1 MKQLKGL
8 ERRVTVDNIIK
19 SPIVEEV
26 EQSFLDY
33 SLSVITDRA
42 IPAVED
48 GLKPVMRRILWCM
61 QESGYK
67 SDKQYVKCARPVG
80 DTIGKYHPHGDS
92 SIYGALIGASQPW
105 NMRYPLIDFHGNN
118 GSRDGDPPA
127 AMRYTECKLSK
138 ISEATLDGI
147 KKDTVDWMPNFDET
161 LEEPVYLPGL
171 FPNLL
176 CNGTTGIAVAM
187 ACNFAPH
194 NLGSVM
200 DAITAYIRGDALDN
214 EKLSAIIQ
222 APDFPTG
229 GQIINGRELSSI
241 YKTGKGRVKIRGTY
255 VVERT
260 RDGRD
265 RLVFTT
271 IPYKI
276 SKEELAREIDE
287 LCEAKKLDGIGEILD
302 ESNREGVRFVV
313 ELAKGFNADVIANKL
328 YELTDLETSFS
339 VNMVALVNK
348 VPKQLTLK
356 DIIENYVKHQE
367 DVFRRANEYDLK
379 KLEKRIHILEGLC
392 MALDDIDN
400 VIKLIKASR
409 NKAEAHVQLKKKYYF
424 SDEQATAILD
434 MTLSRLANME
444 KLAIEQEKKD
454 KETERAIILKRLN
467 DEEVFKT
474 DLIKVL
480 EDFKAHFTDARRTEI
495 THIEVTKEEK
505 EIAQIVPEDVVVVV
519 TEAGNVKR
527 VPKKNFKIQKRNGK
541 GVKTQDDITLATIE
555 TNTVD
560 VLLAFTNK
568 GKVYRIGADTIPEG
582 TQATRGVA
590 LSTLVEM
597 EPTEQVAAVASVART
612 ENAGKFVWFITKCG
626 LVKKTNLSEYVGTK
640 RKAGVQAINLRE
652 GDSIVSVWVGEN
664 SDIIILTKEGMGI
677 RFDGATIGATGRTSV
692 GIQGIKLADNDEAAV
707 GFSIQSNGTSNIKDS
722 NGQIFIG
729 CSDGTGK
736 RVMVNE
742 FTKQNRAGK
751 GLKCTHSGKIVTGT
765 SIPSDQSTGSL
776 LLCGNTGSICVSI
789 NDITL
794 GSRTSST
801 VKLIKDNNMISAVKV

>member
-1 MKQLKGL
+1 MKQSKGL
-8 ERRVTVDNIIK
+8 ERRVIVSNIVQA
-19 SPIVEEV
+19 PIVQEV

-48 GLKPVMRRILWCM
+48 GFKPVMRRILWCM
-61 QESGYK
+61 QENGYK

-80 DTIGKYHPHGDS
+80 DTMGKYHPHGDS

-118 GSRDGDPPA
+118 GSRDGDDPA
-127 AMRYTECKLSK
+127 AMRYTECRLSK

-147 KKDTVDWMPNFDET
+147 KKDTVDWIPNFDET
-161 LEEPVYLPGL
+161 LSEPVYLPGL

-200 DAITAYIRGDALDN
+200 DAIIAYIRGTAKNN
-214 EKLSAIIQ
+214 EDLAGLVCG
-222 APDFPTG
+222 PDFPTG
-229 GQIINGRELSSI
+229 GIIINGNELKTI
-241 YKTGKGRVKIRGTY
+241 YKSGKGRVRLRGSYT
-255 VVERT
+255 VERT
-260 RDGRD
+260 KDGRD
-265 RLVFTT
+265 RLVFNS
-271 IPYKI
+271 IPYKV

-287 LCEAKKLDGIGEILD
+287 LCETKKLDGIGEILD
-302 ESNREGVRFVV
+302 QSNREGVRFVI
-313 ELAKGFNADVIANKL
+313 ELAKGINADIIANKL
-328 YELTDLETSFS
+328 YELTDLETTFS
-339 VNMVALVNK
+339 VNMVALVDK

-367 DVFRRANEYDLK
+367 DVFRRKNEYDLR

-400 VIKLIKASR
+400 VIKLIKGSK

-424 SDEQATAILD
+424 TDEQAAAILD

-444 KLAIEQEKKD
+444 KLAIEQEKKEKD
-454 KETERAIILKRLN
+454 AERALILARLN
-467 DEEVFKT
+467 NEEIFKK
-474 DLIKVL
+474 DLVAEL
-480 EDFKAHFTDARRTEI
+480 EEFKAKFADSRRTEI
-495 THIEVTKEEK
+495 THIEQTKEEK
-505 EIAQIVPEDVVVVV
+505 EVAQIVPEDVVVVV
-519 TEAGNVKR
+519 TEAGNIKR
-527 VPKKNFKIQKRNGK
+527 VPKKQFKVQKRNGK
-541 GVKTQDDITLATIE
+541 GVKTQDDITLATID

-568 GKVYRIGADTIPEG
+568 GRVYRIGVDTIPEG

-590 LSTLVEM
+590 ASTLVEM
-597 EPTEQVAAVASVART
+597 EPTEQVVAVASVART
-612 ENAGKFVWFITKCG
+612 DNNGKYVWFITKRG
-626 LVKKTNLSEYVGTK
+626 LVKKTNLSEYVGSK
-640 RKAGVQAINLRE
+640 RKAGVQAIGLRE
-652 GDSIVSVWVGEN
+652 GDAIVSVWVGGN
-664 SDIIILTKEGMGI
+664 SDILILTKEGMGI

-707 GFSIQSNGTSNIKDS
+707 GLCLEQCGTGSSKDAF
-722 NGQIFIG
+722 GQVFIG

-736 RVMVNE
+736 RVMVSE

-751 GLKCTHSGKIVTGT
+751 GLKCNHSGKIVTGA
-765 SIPSDQSTGSL
+765 SIPSDKSVGSL
-776 LLCGNTGSICVSI
+776 LLCGNTGSICVSVD
-789 NDITL
+789 DITL

-801 VKLIKDNNMISAVKV
+801 VKLIKDNNLISATRV

>member
-1 MKQLKGL
+1 MKQSKGL
-8 ERRVTVDNIIK
+8 ERRVTVSNIIQA
-19 SPIVEEV
+19 PIVQEV

-48 GLKPVMRRILWCM
+48 GFKPVMRRILWCM
-61 QESGYK
+61 QENGYK

-80 DTIGKYHPHGDS
+80 DTMGKYHPHGDS

-118 GSRDGDPPA
+118 GSRDGDDPA
-127 AMRYTECKLSK
+127 AMRYTECRLSK

-147 KKDTVDWMPNFDET
+147 KKDTVDWIPNFDET
-161 LEEPVYLPGL
+161 TSEPVYLPGL

-194 NLGSVM
+194 NLGEIM
-200 DAITAYIRGDALDN
+200 DAITAYIRGTATDNASLAALVHG
-214 EKLSAIIQ
+214 
-222 APDFPTG
+222 PDFPTG
-229 GQIINGRELSSI
+229 GRIINGQELSAA
-241 YKTGKGRVKIRGTY
+241 YKTGKGRVRIRGIYT
-255 VVERT
+255 VERT
-260 RDGRD
+260 KDGRD
-265 RLVFTT
+265 RLVFDS
-271 IPYKI
+271 IPYKV

-287 LCEAKKLDGIGEILD
+287 LCESKKLDGIGEILD
-302 ESNREGVRFVV
+302 QSNREGVRFVI
-313 ELAKGFNADVIANKL
+313 ELAKGVNADVIANRL
-328 YELTDLETSFS
+328 YELTDLETTFS
-339 VNMVALVNK
+339 INMVALVDK

-392 MALDDIDN
+392 IALMNIDN
-400 VIKLIKASR
+400 VIKIIKASK
-409 NKAEAHVQLKKKYYF
+409 NKAEAKERLIETDMF
-424 SDEQATAILD
+424 DALQADAILD
-434 MTLSRLANME
+434 MTLSKLANME
-444 KLAIEQEKKD
+444 SLAIEQEKKD
-454 KETERAIILKRLN
+454 KEAERAIILKRLN
-467 DEEVFKT
+467 DEEVFKN
-474 DLIKVL
+474 DLISVL
-480 EDFKAHFTDARRTEI
+480 EDFKKQFSDPRRTEI

-519 TEAGNVKR
+519 TEAGNIKR
-527 VPKKNFKIQKRNGK
+527 VPKKSYKVQKRNGK
-541 GVKTQDDITLATIE
+541 GVKTQDDITLATID

-568 GKVYRIGADTIPEG
+568 GKVYRIGVDTIPEG
-582 TQATRGVA
+582 TQTTRGVA
-590 LSTLVEM
+590 ASTLVEM
-597 EPTEQVAAVASVART
+597 EPTEQIAAVTSVGRT
-612 ENAGKFVWFITKCG
+612 DNAGKYVWFITKRG
-626 LVKKTNLSEYVGTK
+626 LVKKTNLSEYAGSK
-640 RKAGVQAINLRE
+640 RKAGVQAISLRE
-652 GDSIVSVWVGEN
+652 SDSIVSVWVGEN
-664 SDIIILTKEGMGI
+664 TDILILTKEGMGI

-707 GFSIQSNGTSNIKDS
+707 GLCLKSNGADNSKDAF
-722 NGQIFIG
+722 GQVFIG

-736 RVMVNE
+736 RVMVSE

-751 GLKCTHSGKIVTGT
+751 GLKCNHSGKIVTGA
-765 SIPSDQSTGSL
+765 SIPSDKSVGSL

-789 NDITL
+789 DDITL
-794 GSRTSST
+794 GSRTSTT
-801 VKLIKDNNMISAVKV
+801 VKLIKDNNLISAVRV

>member
-1 MKQLKGL
+1 MKQSKGL
-8 ERRVTVDNIIK
+8 ERRVTVDNIIQA
-19 SPIVEEV
+19 PIVQEV

-61 QESGYK
+61 AESGYK
-67 SDKQYVKCARPVG
+67 SDKNYVKCARPVG
-80 DTIGKYHPHGDS
+80 DTMGKYHPHGDS
-92 SIYGALIGASQPW
+92 SIYGALVGASQPW
-105 NMRYPLIDFHGNN
+105 NMRYPLIEFHGNN

-127 AMRYTECKLSK
+127 AMRYTECRLSK

-147 KKDTVDWMPNFDET
+147 KKDTVDWIPNFDET
-161 LEEPVYLPGL
+161 SNEPVYLPGL

-194 NLGSVM
+194 NLRSVM
-200 DAITAYIRGDALDN
+200 DAITAYIRGTATDNAALAD
-214 EKLSAIIQ
+214 IIQ

-229 GQIINGRELSSI
+229 GCIINQKELAGI
-241 YKTGKGRVKIRGTY
+241 YKTGKGRVRLRGEY
-255 VVERT
+255 IVEQT
-260 RDGRD
+260 ADKRD
-265 RLVFTT
+265 RLVFTS
-271 IPYKI
+271 IPYKV
-276 SKEELAREIDE
+276 SKEELAGSIDE
-287 LCEAKKLDGIGEILD
+287 LCESKKLDGIREILD
-302 ESNREGVRFVV
+302 ASNKEGIRFIV
-313 ELAKGFNADVIANKL
+313 ELEKGVNADVMANRL

-348 VPKQLTLK
+348 VPKQLTLV
-356 DIIENYVKHQE
+356 DIIKYYALHQE
-367 DVFRRANEYDLK
+367 EVYRRRNNFELR
-379 KLEKRIHILEGLC
+379 KLEQRLHILDGLC
-392 MALDDIDN
+392 TALDDIDN
-400 VIKLIKASR
+400 VIKLIKGSKDKTA
-409 NKAEAHVQLKKKYYF
+409 AHTALMKRYNF
-424 SDEQATAILD
+424 TIEQADAILG

-444 KLAIEQEKKD
+444 KLAIEQERKD
-454 KETERAIILKRLN
+454 KDEERALIVKRLN
-467 DEEVFKT
+467 DETIFKN
-474 DLIKVL
+474 DLISELQAFANKFAD
-480 EDFKAHFTDARRTEI
+480 ERRTKV

-527 VPKKNFKIQKRNGK
+527 VPKKNFKVQKRNGK

-568 GKVYRIGADTIPEG
+568 GKVYRVGVDTIPEG
-582 TQATRGVA
+582 TQTTRGVA
-590 LSTLVEM
+590 ISTLVEM

-612 ENAGKFVWFITKCG
+612 ENAGKFVWFITKRG
-626 LVKKTNLSEYVGTK
+626 LVKKTNLSEYIGTK
-640 RKAGVQAINLRE
+640 RKAGVQALNLRE
-652 GDSIVSVWVGEN
+652 GDAIISVWVGDN
-664 SDIIILTKEGMGI
+664 SDIVILTKEGMGI
-677 RFDGATIGATGRTSV
+677 RFDGATVGATGRTSV
-692 GIQGIKLADNDEAAV
+692 GVQGIKLASDDEAAV
-707 GFSIQSNGTSNIKDS
+707 GFNLGSTGTNNINNA

-736 RVMVNE
+736 RIMVNE

-751 GLKCTHSGKIVTGT
+751 GLKITHSGKICTGVYLGEG
-765 SIPSDQSTGSL
+765 SGSL
-776 LLCGNTGSICVSI
+776 LLSGSTGSICVSTD
-789 NDITL
+789 DITL

-801 VKLIKDNNMISAVKV
+801 IKLIKDNNLISATRV

>member
-1 MKQLKGL
+1 MKQSKGL
-8 ERRVTVDNIIK
+8 ERRVTVDNIIQA
-19 SPIVEEV
+19 PIVQEV

-127 AMRYTECKLSK
+127 AMRYTECRLSK

-147 KKDTVDWMPNFDET
+147 KKDTVNWVPNFDET
-161 LEEPVYLPGL
+161 LSEPVYLPGL

-194 NLGSVM
+194 NLGEVM
-200 DAITAYIRGDALDN
+200 DAIIAYIRGTAKDNASLAALVHG
-214 EKLSAIIQ
+214 
-222 APDFPTG
+222 PDFPTG
-229 GQIINGRELSSI
+229 GLIVNGRELSSI
-241 YKTGKGRVKIRGTY
+241 YKTGKGRVRIRGTY
-255 VVERT
+255 TIERT
-260 RDGRD
+260 KDGRD
-265 RLVFTT
+265 RLVFNS

-276 SKEELAREIDE
+276 SKEELASEIDE
-287 LCEAKKLDGIGEILD
+287 LCETKKLDGVAEILD
-302 ESNREGVRFVV
+302 QSNRDGVRFVI
-313 ELAKGFNADVIANKL
+313 ELAKGINGDVIANKL
-328 YELTDLETSFS
+328 YELTDLETTFS
-339 VNMVALVNK
+339 VNMVALVDK
-348 VPKQLTLK
+348 VPKQLTLV
-356 DIIENYVKHQE
+356 DIIGNYVKHQE
-367 DVFRRANEYDLK
+367 DVFRRKNEYDLK

-400 VIKLIKASR
+400 VIKLIKASK

-424 SDEQATAILD
+424 TDEQADAILD

-444 KLAIEQEKKD
+444 KLAIEQERKD
-454 KETERAIILKRLN
+454 KETERAIILARLN
-467 DEEVFKT
+467 DDEIFKK
-474 DLIKVL
+474 DLIEEL
-480 EDFKAHFTDARRTEI
+480 EDFKSKFADKRRTEI
-495 THIEVTKEEK
+495 THIEQTKEEK
-505 EIAQIVPEDVVVVV
+505 EIAQIVPEDVVVIV
-519 TEAGNVKR
+519 TEAGNIKR
-527 VPKKNFKIQKRNGK
+527 VPKKSYKVQKRNGK
-541 GVKTQDDITLATIE
+541 GVKTQDDITLATID

-560 VLLAFTNK
+560 VLLAFTTQ
-568 GKVYRIGADTIPEG
+568 GKVYRIGVDTIPEG

-597 EPTEQVAAVASVART
+597 APTEQVAAITSVART
-612 ENAGKFVWFITKCG
+612 DNAGQYVWFITKRG
-626 LVKKTNLSEYVGTK
+626 LVKKTVLSEYVGTK
-640 RKAGVQAINLRE
+640 RKSGVQALKLRE
-652 GDSIVSVWVGEN
+652 DDAIVGVWVGSN
-664 SDIIILTKEGMGI
+664 SDILILTKEGMGI
-677 RFDGATIGATGRTSV
+677 RFDGATVGATGRTSV
-692 GIQGIKLADNDEAAV
+692 GIQGVKLADNDEAAV
-707 GFSIQSNGTSNIKDS
+707 GICIEQQGKDS
-722 NGQIFIG
+722 NANALGQVFIG

-736 RVMVNE
+736 RVMVSE

-751 GLKCTHSGKIVTGT
+751 GLKVTHSGKICTGLFLGE
-765 SIPSDQSTGSL
+765 STGSI
-776 LLCGNTGSICVSI
+776 LLCGNTGSICVSVD
-789 NDITL
+789 DITL

-801 VKLIKDNNMISAVKV
+801 IKLIKDSNLISATRV